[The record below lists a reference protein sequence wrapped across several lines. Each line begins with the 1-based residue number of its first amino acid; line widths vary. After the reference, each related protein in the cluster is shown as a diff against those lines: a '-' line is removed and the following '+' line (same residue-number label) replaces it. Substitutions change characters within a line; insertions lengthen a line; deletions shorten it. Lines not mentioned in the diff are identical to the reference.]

1 MPPKNSTNGVFFLMT
16 LKGFAYHFYKALLFL
31 SVKLLL
37 RWVQASA
44 EVAWEAKVDLQTKQK
59 RRNEKKKKMV
69 KFSLYGNAYHL
80 RTQL

>member
-1 MPPKNSTNGVFFLMT
+1 MT

-44 EVAWEAKVDLQTKQK
+44 EVAWKAKVDLQTKQK
-59 RRNEKKKKMV
+59 RRNEKKKKD
-69 KFSLYGNAYHL
+69 G
-80 RTQL
+80 

>member
-1 MPPKNSTNGVFFLMT
+1 MT

-44 EVAWEAKVDLQTKQK
+44 EVAWKAKVDLQTKQK
-59 RRNEKKKKMV
+59 RRNEKKKKRWLS
-69 KFSLYGNAYHL
+69 FLYMAMHII
-80 RTQL
+80 